1 MDSFESVVDH
11 YVLLFWYFGERKWT
25 VQSTSSIAKPRK
37 DAEEYQPGEI
47 VMARYQGKPYKAV
60 VVRVE
65 GS

>member
-11 YVLLFWYFGERKWT
+11 YVLLFWYFGERKC
-25 VQSTSSIAKPRK
+25 SIAKPRK

-47 VMARYQGKPYKAV
+47 VMVRYQGKPYKAV